1 MIMRGFLKILI
12 PTQNSS
18 FDFLSTVNAC
28 QQSDMNNETHLQ
40 DPVRWV
46 SARELA
52 RIIGILPQTLANWR
66 HLDLREG
73 RDRAAPGKPA
83 YRRFGRAVR
92 YAVLPDGTPVLAP
105 KIRQA
110 TPAGENVE

>member
-1 MIMRGFLKILI
+1 MG
-12 PTQNSS
+12 
-18 FDFLSTVNAC
+18 
-28 QQSDMNNETHLQ
+28 NEKNLQ

-52 RIIGILPQTLANWR
+52 ELIGVLPQTLANWR

-92 YAVLPDGTPVLAP
+92 YPVLPDGTPVLAP

-110 TPAGENVE
+110 APADENVR